1 MNDEVDGQEDL
12 ELDLSCLRNFV
23 AIGLLVEE
31 VEYEYLIEVDVV
43 NGAVVER
50 SKAL

>member
-1 MNDEVDGQEDL
+1 
-12 ELDLSCLRNFV
+12 LRNFV

-31 VEYEYLIEVDVV
+31 VKYEYLIEVGEVDVV